1 MRLCRTTNFYNYAM
15 VFSLRLWM
23 PAYNYAVIST
33 FGVSLSPQ
41 LASFFLAIFF
51 SCENQHIDLPPQ
63 SARVQSIY
71 HLTTTTSAGIRREAR
86 PLPLVHTL

>member
-1 MRLCRTTNFYNYAM
+1 
-15 VFSLRLWM
+15 M
-23 PAYNYAVIST
+23 PAYNYAVISI